1 MPQRKMSEILLEFC
15 RPLMPDNPTKAQVE
29 AAATHATFIW
39 NLGLKPAAER
49 ERFWT
54 ALVAG
59 LPPEMPPPIAAEF
72 TRILRGLLDRRITEF
87 ASDGRVVAECVCV
100 TAGGEPR
107 LRVSFADR
115 GGRN

>member
-1 MPQRKMSEILLEFC
+1 MPARKMSEILLEFC

-29 AAATHATFIW
+29 TAAKHATVIW

-49 ERFWT
+49 ERLWSQ
-54 ALVAG
+54 LVAT
-59 LPPEMPPPIAAEF
+59 LPPAMPPPIAAEF
-72 TRILRGLLDRRITEF
+72 IRILRGLLDRRITEF
-87 ASDGRVVAECVCV
+87 AADGRVVAECVCV

>member
-1 MPQRKMSEILLEFC
+1 MPARKMSEILLEFC

-49 ERFWT
+49 ERFWA

-59 LPPEMPPPIAAEF
+59 LPPEMPPPIAAGF
-72 TRILRGLLDRRITEF
+72 TRILRSLLDRRITEF
-87 ASDGRVVAECVCV
+87 AADGRVVAECVCV
-100 TAGGEPR
+100 MDGREPR